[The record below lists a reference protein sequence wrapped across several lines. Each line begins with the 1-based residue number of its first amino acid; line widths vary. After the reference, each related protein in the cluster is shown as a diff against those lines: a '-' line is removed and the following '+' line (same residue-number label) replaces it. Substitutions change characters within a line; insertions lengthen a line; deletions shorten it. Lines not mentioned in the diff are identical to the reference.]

1 MNYLRIVAVI
11 LSLCLIASSISYVY
25 SVLVP
30 VLSAQEL
37 YRVVLAFVIL
47 ILSSRHILFAL
58 GWFFADQRSK
68 KIQKEIDIER
78 SFRNIG
84 GDI

>member
-11 LSLCLIASSISYVY
+11 LSLCLLASSISYVH

-47 ILSSRHILFAL
+47 ILSSRLILFAI
-58 GWFFADQRSK
+58 GWFYADQRGK